1 MSPPN
6 IITEGS
12 AEGNPSYQNNDPA
25 SSMDTATSD
34 EPLLPQNSPT
44 SSRIHR
50 SAAPLK
56 AWSLAVILFYAV
68 SGGPFG
74 LEPTIRAGGN
84 FAAIL
89 GFIIAPLV
97 FSVPEALVTAELGS
111 AFQCASGGVAWV
123 EEAFGESTGFLC
135 GWLSWISGAT
145 DNAIYPI
152 LFIEYLESVLTYK
165 DDDEELLNGLQRFGC
180 VVGITVVL
188 SFLNYRGLDIAAK
201 TTLVICIVAMS
212 PFVPMIIM
220 AIPKIVPSRWLQ
232 KPEQGENVEDL
243 FDDDFEF
250 SSGPL
255 SQTVQVPTN
264 TIGNKRS
271 LTWSS
276 FSLTIYFGVS
286 IALIVQPASQLR
298 QMAAKG
304 LTPEEFY
311 MDS

>member
-1 MSPPN
+1 M
-6 IITEGS
+6 
-12 AEGNPSYQNNDPA
+12 
-25 SSMDTATSD
+25 
-34 EPLLPQNSPT
+34 
-44 SSRIHR
+44 
-50 SAAPLK
+50 
-56 AWSLAVILFYAV
+56 
-68 SGGPFG
+68 
-74 LEPTIRAGGN
+74 
-84 FAAIL
+84 
-89 GFIIAPLV
+89 
-97 FSVPEALVTAELGS
+97 
-111 AFQCASGGVAWV
+111 

-232 KPEQGENVEDL
+232 KPEQGENAEDL

-255 SQTVQVPTN
+255 SQTGLYTMAGILWRP
-264 TIGNKRS
+264 
-271 LTWSS
+271 
-276 FSLTIYFGVS
+276 YVS
-286 IALIVQPASQLR
+286 I
-298 QMAAKG
+298 
-304 LTPEEFY
+304 
-311 MDS
+311 